1 VTGTVVSEMVSS
13 GQAAGDAGVLS
24 RAQRWMR
31 RGDEAGRAGWSHPTR
46 RLAIA
51 VAIAAPVWLLT
62 WWPWGAWVALGV
74 TLVLVTLVLADL
86 VLLPTAGQFQVLR
99 EAPATAGLGD
109 PVEARY
115 VVTADWRRTRVRLF
129 DRLPATVEREGAVP
143 LVPIADV
150 RMGGA
155 ASELTVPVRLHG
167 RERGVHALG
176 PVALEVEGPLGLM
189 RAVMRWPLGD
199 QITVAP
205 SIAGVRRYRLLALQH
220 RLTDL
225 GVRNVR
231 RRGEGT
237 TFSTLREYVPG
248 DDPRRIDW
256 KATARRRSVIVREHT
271 VEQGQTVLIVVD
283 AGRLMTQLA
292 GDLPRF
298 EHALQAAL
306 VLADVA
312 LHSGDRV
319 GLMLFDDTVRAFVP
333 PARGAETLARLRETL
348 IPAKASLVEPDYAA
362 AFRTLASRH
371 RRRSLVVLFTD
382 VVDPRASAALVAHTT
397 RSAGRHLPVVVALR
411 NDALVAAASPAERR
425 TTTALYESAAAE
437 ELLSAREEAL
447 QQMRRAGVDVVDASP
462 TQLSAAVINRYLEIK
477 ARGVL

>member
-1 VTGTVVSEMVSS
+1 
-13 GQAAGDAGVLS
+13 
-24 RAQRWMR
+24 
-31 RGDEAGRAGWSHPTR
+31 
-46 RLAIA
+46 
-51 VAIAAPVWLLT
+51 
-62 WWPWGAWVALGV
+62 
-74 TLVLVTLVLADL
+74 
-86 VLLPTAGQFQVLR
+86 
-99 EAPATAGLGD
+99 
-109 PVEARY
+109 
-115 VVTADWRRTRVRLF
+115 LF
-129 DRLPATVEREGAVP
+129 
-143 LVPIADV
+143 
-150 RMGGA
+150 
-155 ASELTVPVRLHG
+155 G
-167 RERGVHALG
+167 RERGAHALG

-189 RAVMRWPLGD
+189 RAVMRWPLAD
-199 QITVAP
+199 TITIAP

-220 RLTDL
+220 RLMDL
-225 GVRNVR
+225 GVRNIR

-237 TFSTLREYVPG
+237 TFSALREYVPG

-256 KATARRRSVIVREHT
+256 KATARRQTVIVREHT
-271 VEQGQTVLIVVD
+271 VEQGQTVLIAVD

-312 LHSGDRV
+312 LNSGDRV
-319 GLMLFDDTVRAFVP
+319 GLLLFDEVVRAFVP
-333 PARGAETLARLRETL
+333 PARGAEALVRLRETL
-348 IPAKASLVEPDYAA
+348 IPARSSLVEPDYAA

-382 VVDPRASAALVAHTT
+382 VIDPRSSGALVAHTT

-411 NDALVAAASPAERR
+411 NDALVAAASPADRR
-425 TTTALYESAAAE
+425 STTALYESAAAE

-462 TQLSAAVINRYLEIK
+462 TQLSAAVVNRYLEIK